1 MAGDGRSMVNRE
13 TAAEANDGKG
23 APVRFGQGE
32 VVWELRGLMTEL
44 ARVSARAEDGCSGGS
59 TVAWSSPVFC
69 GWRRC
74 VLGSGSEEQA
84 KERVEWLA
92 GAFVRLVRALGEGG
106 GLSLGRATA
115 TARWRPWGGSGRRG
129 EGRGA
134 PAQGKGRWRRSS
146 AMRGRQREAGRGR
159 KQSRG
164 ARGTGKGPKRNF

>member
-1 MAGDGRSMVNRE
+1 VRVGRE
-13 TAAEANDGKG
+13 
-23 APVRFGQGE
+23 E
-32 VVWELRGLMTEL
+32 VVWEVHGLTAEL
-44 ARVSARAEDGCSGGS
+44 AKVSARAAELRRGGFDGGL
-59 TVAWSSPVFC
+59 SSPAFKVE
-69 GWRRC
+69 RRR
-74 VLGSGSEEQA
+74 VLGCGNAEQA

-115 TARWRPWGGSGRRG
+115 TARWRPCGGSGRRG